1 LDRTL
6 LAESILGLLLMQ
18 FNSLI
23 VQFSN
28 QPSLNLKKGMNYKTV
43 LRVLQEMKG
52 LARALMAES
61 ILGLILL
68 QFNSLIVQFSN

>member
-1 LDRTL
+1 MKGLARAL

-28 QPSLNLKKGMNYKTV
+28 QPSLNLKKGMNHNTV
-43 LRVLQEMKG
+43 LE
-52 LARALMAES
+52 
-61 ILGLILL
+61 
-68 QFNSLIVQFSN
+68 FS

>member
-1 LDRTL
+1 MNYNTVLVLQEMKGLARAL

-28 QPSLNLKKGMNYKTV
+28 QPSLNLKKGMNHNTV
-43 LRVLQEMKG
+43 LE
-52 LARALMAES
+52 
-61 ILGLILL
+61 
-68 QFNSLIVQFSN
+68 FS